1 MVAIATIFYIKLF
14 IQSLFPLFEQKQNSI
29 ITIIITINMQP
40 QFPLSVLEQQ
50 LEGPIQQLFEL
61 IKSPHITL
69 N

>member
-50 LEGPIQQLFEL
+50 LEGPIQQLFEF